1 MDSLLKVTGDVLS
14 SSVIIA
20 TAFQYAP
27 LALAIPSTV
36 YACLR
41 VWEWWEHRV
50 EMRRKKNQAAYI
62 SKYRRKMRVRRSK

>member
-1 MDSLLKVTGDVLS
+1 
-14 SSVIIA
+14 
-20 TAFQYAP
+20 